1 MQSLRDNSI
10 DLGDATN
17 ALATALAFEDS
28 RLVGTMTRS
37 MRAALANRTG
47 QRPIR
52 HDRLATQSLLLRQVE
67 RAAHQGAF
75 AEAAPILSA
84 FRLALD

>member
-17 ALATALAFEDS
+17 ALATALALEDS

-37 MRAALANRTG
+37 M
-47 QRPIR
+47 
-52 HDRLATQSLLLRQVE
+52 RLATQSLLLRQVE

>member
-1 MQSLRDNSI
+1 
-10 DLGDATN
+10 
-17 ALATALAFEDS
+17 
-28 RLVGTMTRS
+28 MTRS